1 MVTEARK
8 TAFELLLAVERDGVY
23 PNIKLPKMLANSEMN
38 KQDRGLTQELSYGT
52 LRMQLL
58 YDALIDFVTDKQDL
72 NLEVRLALRLGLH
85 ELINMRTGDHA
96 AVDQY
101 VELIKTQ
108 LPKASGL
115 VNAVL
120 RRISRDKDELIS
132 AVTDGG
138 KDLAISFAHPRWIVD
153 ALSSSREMDNAGEV
167 SSLLAENNVSPK
179 PQMIALPPN
188 PLPQGAKTLELSKL
202 GFEHIEGLDNSVYRF
217 QDQGSQLVTQIAA
230 DAAPNGNWLDMCAG
244 PGGKASLLAAIA
256 TQRDSHLTAIELY
269 PQRANLV
276 RQALEGFS
284 NVEVHAADATEFKYS
299 KKYQLVLIDAP
310 CTGLGALRRKPESRN
325 NKQPTDVQELNKIQK
340 RLLKIAASVTDSGG
354 VIAYITCSPV
364 IEETTAIARW
374 FLDSYEEFE
383 ILPWFD
389 YANIE
394 ANRSR
399 KTLQLWSDKHNS
411 DCMFL
416 ALFKKS

>member
-8 TAFELLLAVERDGVY
+8 TAFELLLSVEQDGVY
-23 PNIKLPKMLANSEMN
+23 PNIKLPKMLASSEMS
-38 KQDRGLTQELSYGT
+38 KQDRGFTQELSYGT
-52 LRMQLL
+52 LRMQSL
-58 YDALIDFVTDKQDL
+58 YDAVIDLVTNNQEL
-72 NLEVRLALRLGLH
+72 NLEVRLALRMGLH

-101 VELIKTQ
+101 VDLIKKK

-120 RRISRDKDELIS
+120 RRTSREKDELIS
-132 AVTDGG
+132 SVTDGG
-138 KDLAISFAHPRWIVD
+138 NDLAITFAHPRWIVD

-167 SSLLAENNVSPK
+167 SSLLAENNLSPK
-179 PQMIALPPN
+179 PQMIALPPH
-188 PLPQGAKTLELSKL
+188 PLPEGAKALELSKL
-202 GFEHIEGLDNSVYRF
+202 GFEHVEGLDNSVYRY

-230 DAAPNGNWLDMCAG
+230 DASSSGNWLDMCAG

-256 TQRDSHLTAIELY
+256 AQRGSNLTAIELY

-284 NVEVHAADATEFKYS
+284 NAEVHAADATEFKYPT
-299 KKYQLVLIDAP
+299 KYQLVLIDAP
-310 CTGLGALRRKPESRN
+310 CTGLGALRRKPESRH

-340 RLLKIAASVTDSGG
+340 RLLETAAGVTDSGG

-374 FLDSYEEFE
+374 FLDSHQEFE

-389 YANIE
+389 FADIE
-394 ANRSR
+394 ANRNR

>member
-1 MVTEARK
+1 MVTEARR

-23 PNIKLPKMLANSEMN
+23 PNIKLPKMLASSEMS
-38 KQDRGLTQELSYGT
+38 KQDRGFTQELSYGT
-52 LRMQLL
+52 LRMQSL
-58 YDALIDFVTDKQDL
+58 YDALIDFTTDKQDL
-72 NLEVRLALRLGLH
+72 NIEVRLALRMGLH
-85 ELINMRTGDHA
+85 ELTNMRTGDHA

-101 VELIKTQ
+101 VELTKMQ

-120 RRISRDKDELIS
+120 RRISREKDELIRT
-132 AVTDGG
+132 VTSDGN
-138 KDLAISFAHPRWIVD
+138 DLATTFAHPRWIVD
-153 ALSSSREMDNAGEV
+153 ALSSSREMDNAGDV

-179 PQMIALPPN
+179 PQMIALPPH
-188 PLPQGAKTLELSKL
+188 PLPQGAKTLQLSKL
-202 GFEHIEGLDNSVYRF
+202 GFEHIEGLDNSVYRY

-256 TQRDSHLTAIELY
+256 KQRDCHLTAIELY

-284 NVEVHAADATEFKYS
+284 NAEVHAADATEFKYP

-340 RLLKIAASVTDSGG
+340 RLLETAASVTESGG

-374 FLDSYEEFE
+374 FLDSHQEFE

-389 YANIE
+389 FADIE
-394 ANRSR
+394 ANRNR

>member
-1 MVTEARK
+1 LVTEARK